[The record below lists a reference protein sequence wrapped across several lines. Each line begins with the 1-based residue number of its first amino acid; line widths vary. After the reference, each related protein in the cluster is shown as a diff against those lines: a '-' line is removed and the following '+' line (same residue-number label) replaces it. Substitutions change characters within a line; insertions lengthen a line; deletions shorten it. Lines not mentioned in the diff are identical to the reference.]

1 MQYNVDLLFAGWL
14 IALVIALHI
23 LVSRH
28 NFRGMLPRLMGIMV
42 FVALLDN
49 TADILASRFISNASA
64 HSLAALYGADV
75 LLYVA
80 QASLTFLVFVYTVCL
95 CGELRRENAAMLGIV
110 SAPFAAVELLI
121 VTTPLT
127 GLVFAFDPATH
138 AYSYGLLQPV
148 VYFVSLFY
156 GACVGLM
163 LVRSLRF
170 LRKVDVWSIALYFA
184 ASIAIVVYQM
194 LVPEVPIAGFVASLC
209 LMFIYASLCSPTGLG
224 DTDTGVFGADEFRR
238 RVASHIRFG
247 VRFDIVFVSLTNRRY
262 LNEVAGVEEVDGLLA
277 DMARQLMRATRSRQV
292 YRLFGSHFAAIAYSR
307 EQADATAEQ
316 MRAWLSEEHVVAGR
330 PLRLGS
336 SVSCIYDAAEAV
348 GDVDLQ
354 AYAGYIASAGDA
366 AGAADGPSLVE
377 GFRSS
382 QESLL
387 AIERA
392 IAEDAFWL
400 CYQPILDTATGRFSS
415 LEALSRLSGPNG
427 PVPPA
432 VFIPQAEE
440 AGLIADISRL
450 QFSRLCRFAE
460 EFADELSALGVSD
473 VKYNLSAL
481 EFSSR
486 SLGPKLLGEIAAHGL
501 DPGLFTFE
509 VTETAV
515 ADNEDV
521 LRETVECLRSA
532 GCRVYLDDFGSGYAN
547 LATVMKVP
555 FDGVKLDMSL
565 LRSVEGDGQ
574 RWSFYCELVDI
585 MQSLGKKVV
594 SEGVET
600 KERAAELIAQDV
612 DYLQGFA
619 YSRPLPPA
627 EVLAFLARASA

>member
-14 IALVIALHI
+14 LALVIALHI

-330 PLRLGS
+330 PLRL
-336 SVSCIYDAAEAV
+336 ARAFP
-348 GDVDLQ
+348 
-354 AYAGYIASAGDA
+354 AYTTPPKRWATSTCRHMPATSPAPA
-366 AGAADGPSLVE
+366 TRRGP
-377 GFRSS
+377 R
-382 QESLL
+382 
-387 AIERA
+387 
-392 IAEDAFWL
+392 
-400 CYQPILDTATGRFSS
+400 T
-415 LEALSRLSGPNG
+415 
-427 PVPPA
+427 
-432 VFIPQAEE
+432 
-440 AGLIADISRL
+440 
-450 QFSRLCRFAE
+450 
-460 EFADELSALGVSD
+460 
-473 VKYNLSAL
+473 
-481 EFSSR
+481 
-486 SLGPKLLGEIAAHGL
+486 
-501 DPGLFTFE
+501 
-509 VTETAV
+509 
-515 ADNEDV
+515 
-521 LRETVECLRSA
+521 
-532 GCRVYLDDFGSGYAN
+532 
-547 LATVMKVP
+547 
-555 FDGVKLDMSL
+555 
-565 LRSVEGDGQ
+565 
-574 RWSFYCELVDI
+574 
-585 MQSLGKKVV
+585 
-594 SEGVET
+594 
-600 KERAAELIAQDV
+600 
-612 DYLQGFA
+612 
-619 YSRPLPPA
+619 
-627 EVLAFLARASA
+627 ARASWRASARPRRVCSQSSAPSPRTPSGFATSRSSTRRRAGSRPSRRFPA